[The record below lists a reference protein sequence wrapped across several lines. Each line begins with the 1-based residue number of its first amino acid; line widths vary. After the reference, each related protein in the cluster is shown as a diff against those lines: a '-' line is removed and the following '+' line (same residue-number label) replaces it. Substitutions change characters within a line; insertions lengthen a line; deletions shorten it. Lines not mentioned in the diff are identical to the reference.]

1 MIVLNWITSCYCFKE
16 EKNTDLKVDLLDII
30 SSKLVKEQNNL
41 SEIYKTPKTNFK
53 IGKEDD
59 INLNVNKDII
69 YNNKYEKCK
78 YKERNE
84 NSTKK
89 ENESSLIN
97 EMEKSFPKR
106 NKVHFPQIKID
117 KSFDMNK
124 KIKEV
129 RKTLMQDL
137 F

>member
-53 IGKEDD
+53 VGNEDD

-106 NKVHFPQIKID
+106 NKVHFPQIKINKSID
-117 KSFDMNK
+117 KNK

-129 RKTLMQDL
+129 RKTLMEDL

>member
-1 MIVLNWITSCYCFKE
+1 MNLLNWITSCYCLKE
-16 EKNTDLKVDLLDII
+16 EKNTEIKVDLLDLI

-53 IGKEDD
+53 VGNEDD
-59 INLNVNKDII
+59 INLNVNKDTI

-78 YKERNE
+78 YKERRE

-89 ENESSLIN
+89 ENKSSFIN
-97 EMEKSFPKR
+97 EIEKSYPER
-106 NKVHFPQIKID
+106 NKVHFPQIKIN

>member
-53 IGKEDD
+53 VGNEDD

-97 EMEKSFPKR
+97 EMEKSFPR
-106 NKVHFPQIKID
+106 NKVHFPQIKINKSID
-117 KSFDMNK
+117 KNK

-129 RKTLMQDL
+129 RKTLMEDL

>member
-53 IGKEDD
+53 VGNEDD

-89 ENESSLIN
+89 EKESSLIN

-106 NKVHFPQIKID
+106 NKVHFPQIKINKSID
-117 KSFDMNK
+117 KNK

-129 RKTLMQDL
+129 RKTLMEDL